1 MVRSDR
7 CRGAT
12 MNDSTRTPTWH
23 QRPAATVREDL
34 AVPEQGLTDPMA
46 AERLQRHG
54 PNRLPAPAVRS
65 VWQRLAAQLG
75 NVLIFVLLTAALVTA
90 LLGHWLDTLV
100 ILAVVV
106 LQTIVGFVQEGRAEQ
121 ALAAI
126 NHMLAPRAVVLR
138 GGQRRNIEAS
148 EVVPGD
154 VLLLEPGDR
163 IAADVRFDQVHGL
176 SVDEA
181 VLTGESLPVAKLTDP
196 QPADAT
202 LAERRCMGYS
212 GTLVTAG
219 TARGIVVATGEATE
233 IGRIS
238 GLLHGVTVLQ
248 TPLLTQINRFARY
261 LSLIIVAAG
270 LLVFLSG
277 WLLGDRPPSE
287 LFMAVVALTVA
298 AIPEGLPAILT
309 ITLAI
314 GVRRMAS
321 RHAVVR
327 RMPVIETL
335 GSVSVIC
342 TDKTGTLTRNEMMV
356 ASVVLAGRSFPVT
369 GEGYDLGG
377 EIGRDGRG
385 EAPNTL
391 LAHIAQ
397 AAVLCNDS
405 RIEHGEG
412 GAKVIG
418 DPMEA
423 ALTLLG
429 HKAGL
434 EPERYLAE
442 WPRRDEVPFD
452 ADKRYMATLNHDHH
466 GHAVL
471 LLKGAPE
478 RVIGLCRQAL
488 DEQGA
493 PQPLNASA
501 WQAQIDDL
509 AAQGLRVLAFA
520 RAELEPGQV
529 DINEDRLADQLALIG
544 VVGLL
549 DPPRQEAMEAI
560 ADCRRAGIRVKM
572 ITGDHAMTARAIAA
586 RLGLSASDRVATGK
600 DLDALDD
607 VQLLEVASEV
617 DVFARTSPEHKLR
630 LVQALQSTHGVVAMT
645 GDGVN
650 DAPALKR
657 ADVGIAMGRKGSAAA
672 REAADIVLLD
682 DNFASIAAAV
692 SEGRTV
698 YTNLKKAISFLLPIN
713 GGEAASLIVALLLGL
728 TLPITALQILWVNL
742 VSSVVLAMGLAF
754 EPAEPD
760 VMRRPPRPPGQ
771 ALLDAFLA
779 WRIVLVALLFL
790 GGIFASFQWAL
801 GHGYSEEQARTLAV
815 NMLVAMEV
823 FYLFA
828 VRYLNSASLTLRG
841 VLGTP
846 AVWLVLVL
854 IVLLQC
860 ALTYAP
866 ALQALF
872 GTAALGPWP
881 LVLAPLAGVLVL
893 LVLEMEK
900 RVRRDAIQF
909 H

>member
-1 MVRSDR
+1 MNNADRMPDWHARS
-7 CRGAT
+7 
-12 MNDSTRTPTWH
+12 
-23 QRPAATVREDL
+23 AATVREQL
-34 AVPEQGLTDPMA
+34 AVPEQGLNDPMV

-54 PNRLPAPAVRS
+54 RNRLPPPPARS
-65 VWQRLAAQLG
+65 VMQRLREQLN
-75 NVLIFVLLTAALVTA
+75 NVLIYVLLSAAVVTA
-90 LLGHWLDTLV
+90 ILGHWLDTLV
-100 ILAVVV
+100 ILAVVT
-106 LQTIVGFVQEGRAEQ
+106 LQTVVGFFQEGRAEQ

-126 NHMLAPRAVVLR
+126 GHMLSPRAVAMR
-138 GGQRRNIEAS
+138 NGQRCNIDAS
-148 EVVPGD
+148 ELVPGD

-163 IAADVRFDQVHGL
+163 IAADVRLEQVHGL

-181 VLTGESLPVAKLTDP
+181 VLTGESLPVDKQSEP
-196 QPADAT
+196 QSPDAP

-219 TARGIVVATGEATE
+219 TARGVVVATGEQTE

-238 GLLHGVTVLQ
+238 GLLNSVTVLQ
-248 TPLLTQINRFARY
+248 TPLLAQINRFARY
-261 LSLIIVAAG
+261 LSLVIVIAGALVFAAG
-270 LLVFLSG
+270 
-277 WLLGDRPPSE
+277 WLYGDRPVAV
-287 LFMAVVALTVA
+287 LFMAVVALSVA

-314 GVRRMAS
+314 GVRRMAT

-356 ASVVLAGRSFPVT
+356 SSVVLAGERYEVT
-369 GEGYDLGG
+369 GEGYDPAGQ
-377 EIGRDGRG
+377 IGTG
-385 EAPNTL
+385 APAALMANL
-391 LAHIAQ
+391 AQ
-397 AAVLCNDS
+397 AALLCNDS
-405 RIEHGEG
+405 RLERSEEG
-412 GAKVIG
+412 VRVVG

-423 ALTLLG
+423 ALTILA

-434 EPERYLAE
+434 ESSRSVPE

-471 LLKGAPE
+471 LVKGAPE
-478 RVIGLCRQAL
+478 RVMALCRHAL
-488 DEQGA
+488 DKQGER
-493 PQPLNASA
+493 QPLNELE
-501 WQAQIDDL
+501 WQQAIDKL
-509 AAQGLRVLAFA
+509 AERGLRVLAFA
-520 RAELEPGQV
+520 RADADPAQL
-529 DINEDRLADQLALIG
+529 DIIEERLGEKLALIG

-560 ADCRRAGIRVKM
+560 ATCRRAGIRVKM
-572 ITGDHAMTARAIAA
+572 ITGDHAMTARAIAN
-586 RLGLSASDRVATGK
+586 RLGLSTSDRVVTGK
-600 DLDALDD
+600 EIDGLDD
-607 VQLLEVASEV
+607 AQLLTVAEEA

-630 LVQALQSTHGVVAMT
+630 LVQALQSARRVVAMT

-657 ADVGIAMGRKGSAAA
+657 ADVGIAMGRKGSEAA

-698 YTNLKKAISFLLPIN
+698 YANLKKAISFLLPIN

-728 TLPITALQILWVNL
+728 TLPITALQILWINL

-754 EPAEPD
+754 EPAEPG
-760 VMRRPPRPPGQ
+760 VMRYPPRPSGQ
-771 ALLDAFLA
+771 ALLDTFLA
-779 WRIVLVALLFL
+779 WRIVLVSLLFL
-790 GGIFASFQWAL
+790 AGIFASFQWAL
-801 GHGYSEEQARTLAV
+801 GHGYAEAQARTLAV
-815 NMLVAMEV
+815 NTLVAMEV

-828 VRYLNSASLTLRG
+828 VRHLSTPSLTLRG
-841 VLGTP
+841 VLGTR
-846 AVWLVLVL
+846 AVWLVLL
-854 IVLLQC
+854 IVVLLQC
-860 ALTYAP
+860 VLTYAAP
-866 ALQALF
+866 VQALF
-872 GTAALGPWP
+872 GTASLGAWP
-881 LVLAPLAGVLVL
+881 LMLAPLAGVLVL
-893 LVLEMEK
+893 LVLELEK
-900 RVRRDAIQF
+900 RVLLIATHF